1 MVTIMLE
8 PIITETQDRRRRIG
22 GLIAVLLAQGMLILD
37 ATVVNVALPAMRAE
51 FGVDPAQLT
60 WVTSAYLIAFG
71 GLLLLFGRLG
81 DLFGRRR
88 VFLCGVALFT
98 VASIACGVAGS
109 ATVLIASRFVQGIGA
124 AGASSVI
131 LALIAIE
138 FPDENDR
145 ARAMSGYMFVSVA
158 GGSLGL
164 LAGGLLTQ
172 LLSWHWIFLIN
183 VPIGALAYALARGSL
198 REARSAA
205 PAPRV
210 DVAGAVLITA
220 AAMAAIYGLVAAARD
235 SWSSAAVRVPLAL
248 ALALTAGFVF
258 VELAIEQPLLP
269 LRILRIR
276 SLVVTSV
283 IRGFMAMGMY
293 AVFFFGSLDMAG
305 TLGFGPLRIGLAFLP
320 QTLAVAVLSLGLTAR
335 VVRRFGPQRVLVAG
349 LALIAVSVGAMAN
362 LGLNEPY
369 LPIRATAHVVLGLG
383 LGLSFLPLLMLAMSE
398 VPPRDAGLGSAIVSL
413 SIQLFGAV
421 DLAIL
426 VAAAAFRTHALEA
439 AGAPAVTAT
448 ILGYRFA
455 YAVAIG
461 GILAGLTLATTL
473 LRGRSRP

>member
-1 MVTIMLE
+1 
-8 PIITETQDRRRRIG
+8 
-22 GLIAVLLAQGMLILD
+22 
-37 ATVVNVALPAMRAE
+37 
-51 FGVDPAQLT
+51 
-60 WVTSAYLIAFG
+60 
-71 GLLLLFGRLG
+71 
-81 DLFGRRR
+81 
-88 VFLCGVALFT
+88 
-98 VASIACGVAGS
+98 
-109 ATVLIASRFVQGIGA
+109 VLIASRFVQGIGA
-124 AGASSVI
+124 AAASSVI

-138 FPDENDR
+138 FPDDDDR

-172 LLSWHWIFLIN
+172 LLSWHWIFLVN
-183 VPIGALAYALARGSL
+183 VPIGGLAFALARGSL
-198 REARSAA
+198 REVRSAA
-205 PAPRV
+205 PTPRV

-220 AAMAAIYGLVAAARD
+220 AAMAAIYGLVAATQD
-235 SWSSAAVRVPLAL
+235 PWSSAAVRVPVAL
-248 ALALTAGFVF
+248 ALALTAVFVF
-258 VELAIEQPLLP
+258 VELSREQPLLP

-320 QTLAVAVLSLGLTAR
+320 QTLAVAALSLGLTAR

-349 LALIAVSVGAMAN
+349 LALIALGVGAMAN
-362 LGLNEPY
+362 LGLTAPY
-369 LPIRATAHVVLGLG
+369 LPFRATAHVVLGLG

-421 DLAIL
+421 DLAVL

-439 AGAPAVTAT
+439 TGAPAVTAT

-461 GILAGLTLATTL
+461 GLLAGLTLATTL